1 MVTRWIPDPKI
12 GGSIPPVIIV
22 LALNKKN
29 TKQDKAVLMQNYST
43 IHICVSI
50 KVHGAIFHVVLIL
63 LEETCSRTV
72 NPKQYD
78 QLFEPKG
85 EPAKAKLQ

>member
-1 MVTRWIPDPKI
+1 
-12 GGSIPPVIIV
+12 
-22 LALNKKN
+22 
-29 TKQDKAVLMQNYST
+29 MQNYST

-72 NPKQYD
+72 NPKLYD

>member
-1 MVTRWIPDPKI
+1 MIGHARESSNLAGIGFTVCQQPDFGSQQKKHQTR
-12 GGSIPPVIIV
+12 
-22 LALNKKN
+22 
-29 TKQDKAVLMQNYST
+29 QDCVENYST

-63 LEETCSRTV
+63 LEETCSRTA

-78 QLFEPKG
+78 NRS
-85 EPAKAKLQ
+85 